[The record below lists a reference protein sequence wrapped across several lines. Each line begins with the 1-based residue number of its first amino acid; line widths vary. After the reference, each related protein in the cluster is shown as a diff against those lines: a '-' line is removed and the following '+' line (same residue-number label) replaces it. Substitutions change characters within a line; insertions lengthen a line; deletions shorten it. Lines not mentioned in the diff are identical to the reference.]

1 MGYKIGNYFFFNSFF
16 MADHKQFYRSEYKQL
31 HSSGMAIHNIIGNV
45 SIPYIQR
52 VFKMAQVKL
61 VWLICDIFGIPITL
75 LGIAAN
81 LNNVK
86 STILFIIAAIYL
98 MLRAY
103 YYGVRQQQEA
113 KAREIDNW
121 HKEQDKLDRIN
132 KNK

>member
-1 MGYKIGNYFFFNSFF
+1 
-16 MADHKQFYRSEYKQL
+16 
-31 HSSGMAIHNIIGNV
+31 
-45 SIPYIQR
+45 
-52 VFKMAQVKL
+52 MAQVK
-61 VWLICDIFGIPITL
+61 WALILCDILGIPVTL

-86 STILFIIAAIYL
+86 SIILFIIAAIYL

-103 YYGVRQQQEA
+103 YYAVRQQQEA

-121 HKEQDKLDRIN
+121 HKEQDKIDRMN